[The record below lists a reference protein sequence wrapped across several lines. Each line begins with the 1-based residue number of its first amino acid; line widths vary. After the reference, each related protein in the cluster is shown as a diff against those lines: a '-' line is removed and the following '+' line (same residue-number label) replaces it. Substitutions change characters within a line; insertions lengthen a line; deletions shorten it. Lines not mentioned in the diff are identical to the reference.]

1 MKSNEVFVIL
11 VLIVALGVFAIPFG
25 SPKFLGEAIA
35 LEVAFVILAALIWRG
50 YSKALYACIALGVLV
65 ILGNTLS
72 PAHVKLMTTFSKPI
86 NALILIIGGYIL
98 AGVLVYTGMKAIIK
112 TKHPV
117 KLV

>member
-1 MKSNEVFVIL
+1 MISNEVFVIL
-11 VLIVALGVFAIPFG
+11 VLIIALGAFAIPFG

-35 LEVAFVILAALIWRG
+35 LEVAFAILTALIWKG
-50 YSKALYACIALGVLV
+50 YSKALYACIALGILV

-86 NALILIIGGYIL
+86 NTLILIIGGYIL
-98 AGVLVYTGMKAIIK
+98 AGLLIYTAMKAIIK
-112 TKHPV
+112 IKYPV